1 MARSATRLYKRAP
14 SGEQVAILVEL
25 LVIFVLILLNG
36 VLAGS
41 EIALVSIRKTRVDQL
56 VQEKRAGAAAIK
68 KLRKDPEAILATV
81 QIGVT
86 VITEAA
92 AAVSGHSLSIQLEP
106 YIRQLKIFGNS
117 AGQVSLVLVVVS
129 LAFLTLW
136 LGELVPKSIALRSSE
151 RYGLLIS
158 RPLLGLTYVLKPAI
172 WMLTWSSNLVL
183 RFFGDKT
190 NFSESRLS
198 PGEIQQLV
206 DEATEAGSVDP
217 AAGEIASRAI
227 DFADLT
233 AAHVM
238 VPRQKIIGI
247 PKSASMPELRRIVL
261 ETGHTRMPVFDGVID
276 NVVGYV
282 TLRDLITLLIEQQL
296 LLLDDVLRPAFTV
309 PESMR
314 AVDLL
319 QEMKQ
324 RKLQIAVVVDEL
336 GATSG
341 IITLEDLVEELVG
354 EISSEHDQDKP
365 VPIVKEASGS
375 ALVRGDVPIRE
386 VNRELELELPEGET
400 WTTVAGLC
408 LHLAGRIPSVGDSFE
423 AEDGSKLEV
432 VSATPRSIKSVRVT
446 PKPPEKGAEPE

>member
-1 MARSATRLYKRAP
+1 M
-14 SGEQVAILVEL
+14 
-25 LVIFVLILLNG
+25 
-36 VLAGS
+36 LAGS

-56 VQEKRAGAAAIK
+56 VHEKRAGASAIK
-68 KLRKDPEAILATV
+68 KLRNDPEAILATV

-92 AAVSGHSLSIQLEP
+92 AAVSGHSLSKQIEP
-106 YIRQLKIFGNS
+106 YLEQISFIRAQ

-136 LGELVPKSIALRSSE
+136 LGELVPKSLALRSSE
-151 RYGLLIS
+151 KYGLLIS
-158 RPLLGLTYVLKPAI
+158 RPLLGLTYVLRPAI
-172 WMLTWSSNLVL
+172 WLLTWSSNLVL

-233 AAHVM
+233 AEEVM

-247 PKSASMPELRRIVL
+247 PKSASMEEIRRIVL

-282 TLRDLITLLIEQQL
+282 TLRDLMTLLIEKQL
-296 LLLDDVLRPAFTV
+296 LVLEDVLRPAFTV
-309 PESMR
+309 PEPMR

-319 QEMKQ
+319 AEMKK
-324 RKLQIAVVVDEL
+324 RRLQIAVVVDDL

-365 VPIVKEASGS
+365 APILPEANG
-375 ALVRGDVPIRE
+375 ATAIVRGDVPIRE
-386 VNRELELELPEGET
+386 LNRELECELPEGET

-408 LHLAGRIPSVGDSFE
+408 LHLAGRIPVVGDKFV
-423 AEDGSKLEV
+423 ADDGTKLEI

-446 PKPPEKGAEPE
+446 PKVKEKEPASRHHH

>member
-1 MARSATRLYKRAP
+1 MGRPRR
-14 SGEQVAILVEL
+14 QVAILVEL
-25 LVIFVLILLNG
+25 LVIFLLILLNG

-56 VQEKRAGAAAIK
+56 VHEKRAGAAAIK

-92 AAVSGHSLSIQLEP
+92 AAVSGHSLSVQIQP
-106 YIRQLKIFGNS
+106 YIQQIKLFENS
-117 AGQVSLVLVVVS
+117 APQVSLVIVVVS

-136 LGELVPKSIALRSSE
+136 LGELVPKSLALRSSE

-172 WMLTWSSNLVL
+172 WLLTWSSNLVL

-233 AAHVM
+233 AGHVM
-238 VPRQKIIGI
+238 VPRHKIIGI
-247 PKSASMPELRRIVL
+247 PKAAPMPELRRIVL

-282 TLRDLITLLIEQQL
+282 TVRDLMTLLLEQHL
-296 LLLDDVLRPAFTV
+296 LVLDDVLRPAFTV
-309 PESMR
+309 PEAMR

-319 QEMKQ
+319 AEMK
-324 RKLQIAVVVDEL
+324 RRRVQIAVVVDEL
-336 GATSG
+336 GATTG
-341 IITLEDLVEELVG
+341 IVTLEDLVEELVG
-354 EISSEHDQDKP
+354 EISSEHDPEKP
-365 VPIVKEASGS
+365 APIVNEPGGTMV
-375 ALVRGDVPIRE
+375 VRGDMPIRE
-386 VNRELELELPEGET
+386 INRELEIELPEGDT

-408 LHLAGRIPSVGDSFE
+408 LHLAGRIPAVGDKFV
-423 AEDGSKLEV
+423 AEDGTKLEV
-432 VSATPRSIKSVRVT
+432 AAATPRSVKSVRVT
-446 PKPPEKGAEPE
+446 PKPPEEASE

>member
-1 MARSATRLYKRAP
+1 M
-14 SGEQVAILVEL
+14 
-25 LVIFVLILLNG
+25 
-36 VLAGS
+36 LAGS

-68 KLRKDPEAILATV
+68 KLRRDPEAILATV

-92 AAVSGHSLSIQLEP
+92 AAVSGHSLAKQIEP
-106 YIRQLKIFGNS
+106 YIEQISFLRNS

-172 WMLTWSSNLVL
+172 WLLTWSSNLVL

-247 PKSASMPELRRIVL
+247 PRSATMDDLRRIVL

-282 TLRDLITLLIEQQL
+282 TLRDLMTLLIEKQL
-296 LLLDDVLRPAFTV
+296 LVLEDVLRPAFTV
-309 PESMR
+309 PEPMR

-319 QEMKQ
+319 TEMKQ
-324 RKLQIAVVVDEL
+324 RKVQIAVVVDEL
-336 GATSG
+336 GATTG

-354 EISSEHDQDKP
+354 EISSEHEQDKP
-365 VPIVKEASGS
+365 SAIVREANGTVV
-375 ALVRGDVPIRE
+375 VRGDVPIRE
-386 VNRELELELPEGET
+386 LNRELEVELQEGET

-408 LHLAGRIPSVGDSFE
+408 LHLAGRIPGVGERFD
-423 AEDGSKLEV
+423 AEDGTNLEILA
-432 VSATPRSIKSVRVT
+432 ATPRSIKSVRVR
-446 PKPPEKGAEPE
+446 PNVKEASAEHE